1 MGKGLVITR
10 PGGPEVMKLEELPQ
24 RSVQRHQV
32 RVAVAAAGVNPVDAG
47 NRSDPSWAGVAPPYV
62 VGYEFAGCVVEVGEE
77 VADPAVGTEVW
88 GLLPVRGSR
97 WGAYA
102 SELVVDAHLV
112 AERPLALDV
121 LEAAALPL
129 AGGTALQLLDRLDP
143 SPGEWILIHGAAGGV
158 GHLLAQLCHARG
170 LRVAALA
177 SAPRHPLL
185 RRLGVEVMVDRH
197 RPDAIGVA
205 HAQVG
210 TDFAMVA
217 DLVGGGAVA
226 ASLGVMAECGRA
238 GSIAG
243 LTGDFDE
250 ALDRN
255 VQLHGVLL
263 RPGQDVLRR
272 LSDLVTAERLR
283 PVIDQVLPLVEAARA
298 HSRVE
303 TGSGQ
308 GKLVLTV
315 H

>member
-1 MGKGLVITR
+1 MGRGLVITR

-24 RSVQRHQV
+24 RPVQPRQV
-32 RVAVAAAGVNPVDAG
+32 RVAVGAAGVNPVDAG

-77 VADPAVGTEVW
+77 VPDTAVGTEVW

-102 SELVVDAHLV
+102 SDIVVDAHLV
-112 AERPLALDV
+112 AERPLALDE

-143 SPGEWILIHGAAGGV
+143 APGEWILIHAAAGGV
-158 GHLLAQLCHARG
+158 GHLLVQMCHARE

-185 RRLGVEVMVDRH
+185 RRLGVEVVVDRH
-197 RPDAIGVA
+197 QPDAIREA
-205 HAQVG
+205 HAQAG

-217 DLVGGGAVA
+217 DLVGGGTVA
-226 ASLGVMAECGRA
+226 ASLGVIAEGGRG

-243 LTGDFDE
+243 LTGDFDR

-255 VQLHGVLL
+255 VRLHGVLL
-263 RPGQDVLRR
+263 RPSQDVLRS
-272 LSDLVTAERLR
+272 LSDLAAAGHLR

-298 HSRVE
+298 HARVE
-303 TGSGQ
+303 TGRGQ

-315 H
+315 P